1 MLKFSKIG
9 ILAGSVLVLAW
20 LGGCEH
26 AKNVGS
32 QLSQAIPGAKTSGT
46 QITSDTIPVSDYSGP
61 RARLAVLRFSD
72 ATGGRWNGRY
82 WYNPQV
88 GDGMARKLSAALLKT
103 HRFQV
108 LNRKNMDD
116 MMTEIGFGG
125 SGAVQAGT
133 AARFGRMVGARLV
146 VTAAITD
153 FEENTG
159 GTSSRAQTS
168 KGVLGVLGSIASSSR
183 AAYMAVNVEVVDVET
198 SELLASEQIEAEIT
212 DVNLSGAVGNSLG
225 VGGLGAWEK
234 QPRGQAFQKVINQA
248 VQFIAAEGSIPQRYF
263 TEAPA
268 GGLAAKR
275 IEPDQVA
282 IKMQGIL
289 KELGYYNGTVDGLLG
304 PGSEKAI
311 REFQKDYEL
320 DVTGALDTP
329 TREKLLALVE

>member
-1 MLKFSKIG
+1 MFKFSKIG
-9 ILAGSVLVLAW
+9 ILAASMLMLAW
-20 LGGCEH
+20 LGGCEQM
-26 AKNVGS
+26 KNVGG
-32 QLSQAIPGAKTSGT
+32 QLGEAIPGTKTSGT
-46 QITSDTIPVSDYSGP
+46 KITSDTIPESDYSGP

-72 ATGGRWNGRY
+72 ATGGRWDRRY

-88 GDGMARKLSAALLKT
+88 GDGMARKLSSSLLKT
-103 HRFQV
+103 RRFRV

-159 GTSSRAQTS
+159 GTSAQGHNR
-168 KGVLGVLGSIASSSR
+168 KGVLGLLGSIASSSR

-198 SELLASEQIEAEIT
+198 SELIASEQIEAEIT
-212 DVNLSGAVGNSLG
+212 DVNLTGALGSSLG
-225 VGGLGAWEK
+225 YGSLGSWKK
-234 QPRGQAFQKVINQA
+234 QPRGQAFQKIINQA
-248 VQFIAAEGSIPQRYF
+248 VQFIAAEGTIPQSYF

-268 GGLAAKR
+268 GGLVAKR
-275 IEPDQVA
+275 IEPNQVA
-282 IKMQGIL
+282 IKMQNIL
-289 KELGYYNGTVDGLLG
+289 KELGYYKGTVDGLIG

-311 REFQKDYEL
+311 REFQKDYDL

-329 TREKLLALVE
+329 TRKKLLALVE

>member
-9 ILAGSVLVLAW
+9 LLAGSVLVLAW
-20 LGGCEH
+20 LVGCEH
-26 AKNVGS
+26 AKNIGS
-32 QLSQAIPGAKTSGT
+32 QLSAAIPGAKTSGT
-46 QITSDTIPVSDYSGP
+46 KITSDTIPESDYHGP

-72 ATGGRWNGRY
+72 ATGGRWDGRY
-82 WYNPQV
+82 WYNPKV
-88 GDGMARKLSAALLKT
+88 GDGMARKLSSSLLKT
-103 HRFQV
+103 RRFRV

-133 AARFGRMVGARLV
+133 AARFGRMVGAQLV

-159 GTSSRAQTS
+159 GTSAQGQNRQ
-168 KGVLGVLGSIASSSR
+168 GVLGVLGSIASNTR

-212 DVNLSGAVGNSLG
+212 DTNLSGALGSSLG
-225 VGGLGAWEK
+225 FGSLGSWQK

-248 VQFIAAEGSIPQRYF
+248 VQFIAANDTIPQRYF
-263 TEAPA
+263 TEAPTS
-268 GGLAAKR
+268 GVAKR
-275 IEPDQVA
+275 IEPNQVA

-289 KELGYYNGTVDGLLG
+289 KELGYYHGTVDGLLG
-304 PGSEKAI
+304 PGSEQAIKA
-311 REFQKDYEL
+311 FQKDYDL